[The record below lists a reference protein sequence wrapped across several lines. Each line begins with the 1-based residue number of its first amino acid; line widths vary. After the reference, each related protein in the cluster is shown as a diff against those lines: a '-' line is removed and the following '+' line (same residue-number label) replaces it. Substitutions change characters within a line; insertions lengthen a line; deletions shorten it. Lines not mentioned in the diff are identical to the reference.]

1 MNLPRPIA
9 IVISAS
15 ALLMLAAPAL
25 AAHRGSHPA
34 TLRTGSPITALYYP
48 YGSRY
53 RYNAPGSLHIHIQD
67 PAPHF
72 GCRLWSYNYLYWTC

>member
-15 ALLMLAAPAL
+15 ALLMLAMPAS
-25 AAHRGSHPA
+25 AGHRGSHPA
-34 TLRTGSPITALYYP
+34 TLRSPITPLYYP

-53 RYNAPGSLHIHIQD
+53 RYNSPASLHIYVHD
-67 PAPHF
+67 PVPYL